1 VDKTIREKYLEWVGD
16 QSKRIPNDPRDW
28 GQIVFEVGYEIAKKE
43 MEERLKEAVS
53 VIEFYSKETP
63 SPGGCTDENFT
74 YVIRMAFASN
84 KRAREFL
91 KSQNEISK

>member
-1 VDKTIREKYLEWVGD
+1 
-16 QSKRIPNDPRDW
+16 
-28 GQIVFEVGYEIAKKE
+28 